1 MSNTTKKILI
11 TMAITS
17 VTVVLLELI
26 AVAITLSQ
34 PNKIAYQASEED
46 QCVMFLQ
53 TSNQTFYKLKSYE
66 HGTCEYTKG
75 DLK

>member
-1 MSNTTKKILI
+1 MSNTAKKILI

-17 VTVVLLELI
+17 ITVVLLESIVVTI
-26 AVAITLSQ
+26 ALSQ
-34 PNKIAYQASEED
+34 PKKIAYQASQED

-66 HGTCEYTKG
+66 HGTCEYTQG
-75 DLK
+75 GIR